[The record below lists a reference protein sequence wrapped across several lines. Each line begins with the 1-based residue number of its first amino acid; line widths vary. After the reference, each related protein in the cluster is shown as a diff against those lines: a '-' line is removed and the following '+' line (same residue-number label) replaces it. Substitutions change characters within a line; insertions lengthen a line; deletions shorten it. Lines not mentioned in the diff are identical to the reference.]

1 MKRAI
6 DEQVGLFRALLPM
19 VVGAETFLA
28 AKEQSVALVFSE
40 LPRMV
45 PLTYTYT
52 TEAMNAEQQ
61 LRERLQA
68 SSEYG
73 HGQNSRGEYGHSPRA
88 WLHALPCAEFEGHAY
103 HGYTRHGRHCRAPS
117 SRGCCI
123 PSSRRTSGSSSPW
136 VGCSACGWAS
146 FRRSSSLEI
155 VPPNESPDEAL
166 ALGGYAVRRAM
177 STLMPRMHA
186 HSEGTMRAAHFGS
199 CRRIA
204 CVSSVC
210 AVNGVRLLFF
220 TFDTTHIQTHPTT
233 RVYPVAKSF
242 FLFVHSSY
250 RSKSTLQCRRVF
262 SALLE

>member
-1 MKRAI
+1 MPAPFMAPPRPTILRWQVKRAI
-6 DEQVGLFRALLPM
+6 DEQVGLCRALVPM
-19 VVGAETFLA
+19 MVGAETFLA

-103 HGYTRHGRHCRAPS
+103 HGYTHHGRHCRAPS

-123 PSSRRTSGSSSPW
+123 PSSRRTSGNSSPW

-155 VPPNESPDEAL
+155 VPPNEPPDEVL
-166 ALGGYAVRRAM
+166 ALGGCAVRRAT
-177 STLMPRMHA
+177 STL
-186 HSEGTMRAAHFGS
+186 
-199 CRRIA
+199 
-204 CVSSVC
+204 
-210 AVNGVRLLFF
+210 
-220 TFDTTHIQTHPTT
+220 THPHARTQP
-233 RVYPVAKSF
+233 RKKA
-242 FLFVHSSY
+242 
-250 RSKSTLQCRRVF
+250 CGVF
-262 SALLE
+262 AATC